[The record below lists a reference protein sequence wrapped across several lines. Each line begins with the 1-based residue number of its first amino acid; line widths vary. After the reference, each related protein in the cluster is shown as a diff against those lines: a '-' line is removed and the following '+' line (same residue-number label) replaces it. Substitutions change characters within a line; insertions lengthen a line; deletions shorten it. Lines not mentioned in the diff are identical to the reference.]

1 MWRTQHDVTA
11 CSLSSLQGVHQAATE
26 FPGWITGVECHLHGQ
41 QNAFSNQEVPGDG
54 TVLTVAMACPIL
66 TVRPR
71 PAGCSPLMVDQMKL
85 ATVTMLVVGTRFPAH
100 GEHQHIAQ
108 PFQTADSQIWIGV
121 GLCRHS
127 PHPGADVGH
136 GGTNRQMA
144 CGDGNSKATV
154 VAITGND

>member
-1 MWRTQHDVTA
+1 MVTA

-41 QNAFSNQEVPGDG
+41 QNASSNQEVPGDG

-85 ATVTMLVVGTRFPAH
+85 ATVTMLVVGQQGFQYTVSISTLL
-100 GEHQHIAQ
+100 E